1 MLYLMY
7 ETQRRLI
14 KPYSEY
20 LNNTINLTEQ
30 YESIFPKNP
39 FINFIQAKNKLIY
52 SLVKN
57 YNKPEF
63 NIPKIII
70 NEKEHIVTEETSQS
84 DTFCDLKFFKK
95 TPELSKRIPLLIVA
109 PLSGHYATLLRDT
122 VKSSMRDFDVYITD
136 WKNCRDIPL
145 SEGDF
150 GFDDY
155 VKYVENY
162 ISLLK
167 EQYGELHILA
177 VCQPTVPVLCAVAK
191 MAKEKAKY
199 QADSMTLMGGPIDT
213 RQCPT
218 EVNKYA
224 LKNDIDWFKTHV
236 IYPVPYYF
244 SGAGRMV
251 YPGFLQYTGFV
262 SMNFMKHTEA
272 HVDFFKNLLKGADLD
287 AQKHEKF
294 YEEYNSVM
302 DLPAKYYL
310 ETLENVF
317 IDQKLAK
324 GTLVVD
330 GTLIDLSEIK
340 NTRLFT
346 IEGELDDI
354 SGPGQTHSA
363 IALCSSLSDKNK
375 QQVTIPEVGHYGVFS
390 GRRWREIIYPQIKD
404 FIKK

>member
-1 MLYLMY
+1 MLYLLY
-7 ETQRRLI
+7 ETQKKMLQ
-14 KPYSEY
+14 PYSQY
-20 LNNTINLTEQ
+20 LDSAIKWTEGYENLF
-30 YESIFPKNP
+30 SKNP
-39 FINFIQAKNKLIY
+39 FTNFLQAKNKLAY

-57 YNKPEF
+57 YGKPSFEIHKVFKDNKEYKV
-63 NIPKIII
+63 I
-70 NEKEHIVTEETSQS
+70 EEIV
-84 DTFCDLKFFKK
+84 DDKTFCELRFFKK
-95 TPELSKRIPLLIVA
+95 VPELSKKVPLLIVA

-122 VKSSMRDFDVYITD
+122 VKSSISDFDVYVTD

-155 VKYVENY
+155 VHYVEDY
-162 ISLLK
+162 IVKLK
-167 EQYGELHILA
+167 KKYGEIHILA

-191 MAKEKAKY
+191 MAKENSKY
-199 QADSMTLMGGPIDT
+199 QADSMTLMGGPIDA
-213 RQCPT
+213 RKSPT

-224 LKNDIDWFKTHV
+224 LKNDINWFKSHV
-236 IYPVPYYF
+236 IYDVPYYF
-244 SGAGRMV
+244 KGQGRLV

-272 HVDFFKNLLKGADLD
+272 HIDFFNNLLKGADLD
-287 AQKHEKF
+287 AKKHEKF
-294 YEEYNSVM
+294 YEEYNAVM

-324 GTLVVD
+324 GTLKVD
-330 GTLIDLSEIK
+330 NELIDLTKIK

-363 IALCSSLSDKNK
+363 INLCSSLNEKHK
-375 QQVTIPEVGHYGVFS
+375 QKQTIPGVGHYGVFS
-390 GRRWREIIYPQIKD
+390 GRRWREVIYPQIRD
-404 FIKK
+404 FISK